1 MSKVQV
7 QPAPASIMGHIE
19 VNPKVMMGK
28 PVVRGTRITV
38 ELILEKLSHGESFE
52 EILAEHPR
60 LRREHILA
68 ALGYAARALQGELLI
83 PIAVAA

>member
-1 MSKVQV
+1 MPSS
-7 QPAPASIMGHIE
+7 ATITDHIE
-19 VNPKVMMGK
+19 VNPKVMMCK
-28 PVVRGTRITV
+28 PVIKGTRITV

-68 ALGYAARALQGELLI
+68 ALTYAVRALQGELLI
-83 PIAVAA
+83 PIALAA